1 MMKKNL
7 FPKAIVLVFFLIFG
21 LLLTNCRKKQETEPQ
36 WTVEEVDGVRV
47 VKNSAEPLHGEFD
60 FDLEEDL
67 SIGGDPEKDNY
78 YFPRGVSRIR
88 IDHQSNIYAVDSKNR
103 RVQKYDRNGKYMAT
117 IGRQGQGPGEFGH
130 PSEIFLDSHGKIWI
144 FDASARAFKVFTSS
158 GVYEKNVV
166 VKAMLQQAFI
176 LDKGYIIG
184 WQNFLR
190 ASEGPRIEV
199 VKVNQNTAELETIAE
214 YVIKK
219 KENRP
224 GVGIHYYSSNLHLC
238 CIDSA
243 TFCYGFDPEYKIQV
257 ADGTGK
263 TIRIIEKFT
272 EPIPISHAEKEKT
285 AEEGVYVWMG
295 RERPDKVSELDF
307 PPQRP
312 FFRSLIADSQGRIY
326 VLKMPSILEKDD
338 IKEFDVF
345 GADGVFLYRL
355 SLPFIPAI
363 VTSGFIYEIRRD
375 EDTGEVTIVRHKI
388 KNWDELKTKA

>member
-1 MMKKNL
+1 MKKNP
-7 FPKAIVLVFFLIFG
+7 FPVAAALIFI
-21 LLLTNCRKKQETEPQ
+21 LFFCLFLTNCRKKQETEPQ

-144 FDASARAFKVFTSS
+144 FDFGARAFKVFTDD
-158 GVYEKNVV
+158 GVYDKNVV
-166 VKAMLQQAFI
+166 VMAMLQQAFI
-176 LDKGYIIG
+176 LDNGYIIG
-184 WQNFLR
+184 WRDFLR
-190 ASEGPRIEV
+190 APEGPRTEV
-199 VKVNQNTAELETIAE
+199 VKIDPDTAELKTIAA
-214 YVIKK
+214 YVTKK
-219 KENRP
+219 KESRP
-224 GVGIHYYSSNLHLC
+224 YVAIHYYSHGLHLC
-238 CIDSA
+238 RIDSA
-243 TFCYGFDPEYKIQV
+243 TFCYGFDSEYKIHI

-285 AEEGVYVWMG
+285 AEEGVYRSTGIEM
-295 RERPDKVSELDF
+295 PDKVSDLDF
-307 PPQRP
+307 PAHRP
-312 FFRSLIADSQGRIY
+312 FFRRLIADEMGRIY
-326 VLKMPSILEKDD
+326 VLKVPSILENDN
-338 IKEFDVF
+338 INEFEIF

-355 SLPFIPAI
+355 SLPFMPRLIA
-363 VTSGFIYEIRRD
+363 SGFIYEIRRD

-388 KNWDELKTKA
+388 KNWDEIKTKT